1 MAGADYLTDNDDIL
15 VIFLDRCNR
24 RRLVTR
30 QHCFKFNSFMQED
43 HFMELTILEQQKINV
58 IRILHTELGA
68 MAWAWPPLT
77 CD

>member
-1 MAGADYLTDNDDIL
+1 
-15 VIFLDRCNR
+15 
-24 RRLVTR
+24 
-30 QHCFKFNSFMQED
+30 MQED